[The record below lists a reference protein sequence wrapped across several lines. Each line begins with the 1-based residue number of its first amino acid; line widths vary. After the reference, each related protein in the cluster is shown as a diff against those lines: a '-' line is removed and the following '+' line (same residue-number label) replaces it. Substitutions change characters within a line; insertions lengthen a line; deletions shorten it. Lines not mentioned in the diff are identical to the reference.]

1 MNPTEETSETKAGKK
16 KKALLYIFMIL
27 LKETD
32 QNHYLTYIQ
41 ISDRLKEEYGIELDR
56 KAVSDDVDILDKFFS
71 DVLND
76 DYEITKSNL
85 KGKRGVALTVRG
97 RLDPNQIDYL
107 IDSIYSSKS
116 IPAGSVNDYIDFI
129 LSTQSSYKN
138 EDIRRKFGSLEKKDA
153 SLRRIDNGEF
163 YWNIEKINEAKEK
176 GQAVRFV
183 YCDYD
188 ENGELVPRRKKPYTT
203 YPKVLV
209 NNNDTYYVLC
219 HNWNYGNIVPFKV
232 NQIKNIEILE
242 DADVIPIEESKA
254 FAGFNL
260 EDYLNEHIYIC
271 GGESINAKF
280 KIKANN
286 RQALTFVIDWFGKA
300 KIGKDEHGD
309 YIVDVK
315 VNRQAFVYWAMQYID
330 DIEVLKPQSV
340 RNKIAEKCKKAA
352 EQYGSAEKD
361 GTSAEENTAE

>member
-1 MNPTEETSETKAGKK
+1 MNPAEETPETNAGKK

-32 QNHYLTYIQ
+32 QDHYLTYIR

-71 DVLND
+71 EVLND
-76 DYEITKSNL
+76 EYEISKSNQ

-97 RLDPNQIDYL
+97 RLDPNQIDFL

-129 LSTQSSYKN
+129 LSTQSNYKD
-138 EDIRRKFGSLEKKDA
+138 EDIHRKFGSFEKKDA

-176 GQAVRFV
+176 GQAIRFV

-188 ENGELVPRRKKPYTT
+188 ENGDLVPRREKPYTT

-219 HNWNYGNIVPFKV
+219 HNCNYVNIVPYKV
-232 NQIKNIEILE
+232 NQMKNIEILE
-242 DADVIPIEESKA
+242 DKAVISMEQSKA

-271 GGESINAKF
+271 AGDSINAKF
-280 KIKANN
+280 RIKAEN
-286 RQALTFVIDWFGKA
+286 RKALTFVIDWFGKA
-300 KIGKDEHGD
+300 KIEKDEKED
-309 YIVDVK
+309 YIVDVM
-315 VNRQAFVYWAMQYID
+315 VNRQAFIYWAMQYIG
-330 DIEVLKPQSV
+330 DIEVLKPQAV
-340 RNKIAEKCKKAA
+340 RNEIAEICKKAA
-352 EQYGSAEKD
+352 EQYGTVANTETSVEEK
-361 GTSAEENTAE
+361 TAE